1 LGYFYKLNLS
11 TQLNIEE
18 GKKMGKKEEIIAV
31 ITPALEVLG
40 FYLED
45 VTITSAGRRSML
57 TVIVD
62 GDTHLSLDQVT
73 AATKGISEIVEGIQ
87 SLGQTPFTLEV
98 TSPGLDRPLTKPR
111 HWRKNIDRL
120 VKVILLD
127 GSEVKGRVKD
137 VSETFVT
144 IDEQVINFTDI
155 KRATLEIEFKQVGK

>member
-1 LGYFYKLNLS
+1 
-11 TQLNIEE
+11 
-18 GKKMGKKEEIIAV
+18 MGKKEEISAA
-31 ITPALEVLG
+31 ITPALSVLG

-45 VTITSAGRRSML
+45 ITITSAGRRSML

-73 AATKGISEIVEGIQ
+73 VATKAISEIVENIQ
-87 SLGQTPFTLEV
+87 SLGQAPFTLEV

-120 VKVILLD
+120 VKIVLLD
-127 GSEVKGRVKD
+127 GKEIKGRVKNATEISAT
-137 VSETFVT
+137 V
-144 IDEQVINFTDI
+144 DEQVVKFSDI

>member
-1 LGYFYKLNLS
+1 
-11 TQLNIEE
+11 
-18 GKKMGKKEEIIAV
+18 MGKKEDISAA
-31 ITPALEVLG
+31 ITPALSALG

-73 AATKGISEIVEGIQ
+73 SATKAIGEIVESIQ
-87 SLGQTPFTLEV
+87 NLGETSFTLEV

-120 VKVILLD
+120 VKVVLLD
-127 GSEVKGRVKD
+127 GKEVKGRIKAASE
-137 VSETFVT
+137 VSATV
-144 IDEQVINFTDI
+144 DESEINFADI
-155 KRATLEIEFKQVGK
+155 KRASLEVEFKQVGK

>member
-1 LGYFYKLNLS
+1 
-11 TQLNIEE
+11 
-18 GKKMGKKEEIIAV
+18 MGKKEEISAA
-31 ITPALEVLG
+31 ITPTLSDLG

-45 VTITSAGRRSML
+45 ITITSAGRRSML

-73 AATKGISEIVEGIQ
+73 VATKAISEIVENIQ
-87 SLGQTPFTLEV
+87 SLGQAPFTLEV

-120 VKVILLD
+120 VKMVLFD
-127 GSEVKGRVKD
+127 GKEIKGRVKD
-137 VSETFVT
+137 ATEISATV
-144 IDEQVINFTDI
+144 DEQVVKFSDI